1 MVDYVPHCDN
11 SYNVLFAAALESLQ
25 SRLSKLEEIVGKL
38 PGSAPPPTSVAPAHA
53 PEDDDDD
60 FDLFGSEEE
69 AESEE
74 QADQRATALAK
85 YNEKK
90 SKSKCRNVVYLAYKS
105 PLHL

>member
-1 MVDYVPHCDN
+1 MPRCDDN
-11 SYNVLFAAALESLQ
+11 YNIFAAALESLQ

-38 PGSAPPPTSVAPAHA
+38 PGSVPPSTSVAPAHA
-53 PEDDDDD
+53 PEEDDD

-74 QADQRATALAK
+74 QADQRAATLAK

-90 SKSKCRNVVYLAYKS
+90 SKSK
-105 PLHL
+105 